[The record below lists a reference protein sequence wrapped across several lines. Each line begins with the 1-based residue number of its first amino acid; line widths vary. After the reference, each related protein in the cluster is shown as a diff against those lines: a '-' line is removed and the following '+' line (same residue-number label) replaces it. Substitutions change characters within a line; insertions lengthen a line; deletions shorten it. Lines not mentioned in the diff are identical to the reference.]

1 MAEQYHL
8 QILKEGITNWNE
20 WRQTHL
26 EIKPDLSGADLSG
39 ANLPLINLAGA
50 NLHSANLSEADLQ
63 EADLSG
69 ANLRLANLH
78 ETILI
83 GANLQ
88 GAILGGADLDGA
100 KLREANF
107 SGTSRLEYERER
119 LRGRG
124 AIGVDEVNVIAI
136 ATEPGKDGTPAVE
149 SISALHSRPKLKVA
163 ESTSILH
170 LRINQEPLTAHNLA
184 IIISTLTQ
192 LHPQCWLIATGRFA
206 DLVEYAQTRNPR
218 FDEEANPTIAQL
230 IHYSPAEIKF
240 NVSLEGVA
248 IALKTAIDAVLGM
261 QVRKREL
268 ELQNK
273 ILEEEI
279 ARKKQETEAD
289 LTDRKIEQ
297 QKALVELYDKRIEVR
312 RKELDLMDYATEKAP
327 KIVDTLNPDADA
339 NTKAMAA
346 TTLIKSLLQLGE
358 AKGLELL
365 PPPQV
370 DNSSQTKVQPP
381 EDVGPLAVTS

>member
-50 NLHSANLSEADLQ
+50 NLSGADLQ

-100 KLREANF
+100 KLREANL
-107 SGTSRLEYERER
+107 SGTSMLEYERER

-136 ATEPGKDGTPAVE
+136 ATELGKDGTPAVE
-149 SISALHSRPKLKVA
+149 STSALHSRPKLKVA

-192 LHPQCWLIATGRFA
+192 LHTQCWLIATGRFA
-206 DLVEYAQTRNPR
+206 DLVEYTQTRNPR
-218 FDEEANPTIAQL
+218 FDEEANLTIAQL
-230 IHYSPAEIKF
+230 IHHSPAEIKF

-268 ELQNK
+268 EKEGDFEGVHPTTLFQS
-273 ILEEEI
+273 IRHLAHTGAEYPDSPE
-279 ARKKQETEAD
+279 
-289 LTDRKIEQ
+289 
-297 QKALVELYDKRIEVR
+297 ELYRVLNEQVR
-312 RKELDLMDYATEKAP
+312 EITE
-327 KIVDTLNPDADA
+327 
-339 NTKAMAA
+339 
-346 TTLIKSLLQLGE
+346 
-358 AKGLELL
+358 
-365 PPPQV
+365 
-370 DNSSQTKVQPP
+370 
-381 EDVGPLAVTS
+381 